1 MEAQLALGRELTQK
15 QQQSESSD
23 SEEETDL
30 AKSTSSNPWLSNVD
44 PDDTVFSGYKK
55 FWEEHNA
62 VKKLKEAQVE
72 VEADE
77 EPEDSP
83 QEFEQSEN
91 SENEEEAQS
100 EDDESE
106 ASGSDDEDT
115 SKYINDLFDEAE
127 EKINSKMTSKLAEL
141 KPNLLEDEEKKPKK
155 GKKRKSNV
163 QNADYLKFAKKTALG
178 DVDEALNEGDASEDD
193 APGAHVRTKSLL
205 SEVKQKKKEKQKM
218 FKGDD
223 INPESFLSIQSKH
236 LITAI
241 PTAISG
247 DDVHDENGVHQLSL
261 QNKMSLAEAF
271 ENDDIVNDFEEETLN
286 EAKKRNQ
293 VEVTALPGW
302 GSWGGVGVKERRPKV
317 QQKTIPKKDRVIIN
331 NAPNEKLKKHLIS
344 SVPFPFKSVE
354 DFEASMRLPIGKEF
368 IPESAHRKLVMQS
381 VVTKAGTII
390 EPMSEEILVQ
400 NAPKAKLGKKN
411 KNKKRK

>member
-23 SEEETDL
+23 SEDEADL
-30 AKSTSSNPWLSNVD
+30 AKSTSNNPWLSSVD
-44 PDDTVFSGYKK
+44 PEDTVFSGYKK

-62 VKKLKEAQVE
+62 VKKLKEADAGT
-72 VEADE
+72 VEAED
-77 EPEDSP
+77 EPEESP
-83 QEFEQSEN
+83 QESEQSEN
-91 SENEEEAQS
+91 S
-100 EDDESE
+100 DDEGQSVNSDDD
-106 ASGSDDEDT
+106 SGSDKEDT

-127 EKINSKMTSKLAEL
+127 EKVNSKMESKLAEL
-141 KPNLLEDEEKKPKK
+141 KPTLFEDDTRKPKK
-155 GKKRKSNV
+155 GRKRKSIV
-163 QNADYLKFAKKTALG
+163 QDANYLKFAKKTALG
-178 DVDEALNEGDASEDD
+178 DVDEALNEGDASEDET
-193 APGAHVRTKSLL
+193 PGSHVRAKSLL
-205 SEVKQKKKEKQKM
+205 NEVKQKKKDKQKM
-218 FKGDD
+218 YKGDD

-236 LITAI
+236 LITAV

-247 DDVHDENGVHQLSL
+247 EDVHDENGVHQLSL

-286 EAKKRNQ
+286 EAKKHKQ
-293 VEVTALPGW
+293 VEVEALPGW
-302 GSWGGVGVKERRPKV
+302 GSWGGTGVKARKQKV
-317 QQKTIPKKDRVIIN
+317 QEKTVPKKDRIIIN
-331 NAPNEKLKKHLIS
+331 TAPNEKLKKHLIS

-400 NAPKAKLGKKN
+400 NAPKAKLQKKS
-411 KNKKRK
+411 KGRRRK